1 MHHGHRRHSTD
12 RGARRGAAARRLL
25 CPSSSPRI
33 WLSPYA
39 CRTPS
44 CFTPFVNSPS
54 SANQATT
61 SESTGLG
68 IKDDSGVEG
77 RVPHGAVRL
86 GGRRRGE
93 KISQIGLEETRL
105 RSVGAIG
112 DAPSLDAHGEHDFAR
127 AAGYVPDSANNAT
140 STCRCSDYC
149 PCRRAT
155 VRVAA
160 VAALAG
166 LDYLCG
172 SPRLGSNDRLVQ
184 RKEIAERSLLPMG
197 PIPSCTDL
205 FFINENH

>member
-1 MHHGHRRHSTD
+1 MELFASVVAD
-12 RGARRGAAARRLL
+12 EARKSLRLVSKRL
-25 CPSSSPRI
+25 DSDLSEPS
-33 WLSPYA
+33 
-39 CRTPS
+39 
-44 CFTPFVNSPS
+44 
-54 SANQATT
+54 
-61 SESTGLG
+61 EM
-68 IKDDSGVEG
+68 
-77 RVPHGAVRL
+77 
-86 GGRRRGE
+86 
-93 KISQIGLEETRL
+93 L
-105 RSVGAIG
+105 R
-112 DAPSLDAHGEHDFAR
+112 LDAHGEHDFAR